1 MIRKDEVEIVIS
13 RYPLFYKFDKNI
25 TVVKI
30 CDVENTF
37 VCSKDFYLMNKK
49 NMNVD
54 DYIYPLILP
63 DSSEK
68 RRIVEKYLID
78 NNIKYKVEVELPN
91 SQLLKKIILKGLG
104 IGYINKQSV
113 KSYIESGSMVEVK
126 NLNNIPFDNITIIYN
141 SKRNNELVD
150 SFLKI
155 FKDTIENS
163 NN

>member
-1 MIRKDEVEIVIS
+1 
-13 RYPLFYKFDKNI
+13 
-25 TVVKI
+25 
-30 CDVENTF
+30 
-37 VCSKDFYLMNKK
+37 MNKK